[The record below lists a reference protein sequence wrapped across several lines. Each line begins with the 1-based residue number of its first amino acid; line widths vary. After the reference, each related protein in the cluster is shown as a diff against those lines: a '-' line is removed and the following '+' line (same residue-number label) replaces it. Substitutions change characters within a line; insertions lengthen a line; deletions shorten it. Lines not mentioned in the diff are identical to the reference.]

1 MCNFFSFC
9 GDGYGNYIYSDW
21 EHRKEDLK
29 QNWDSHTKIMTDQG
43 IPNVM
48 QDRWSKYEYNPLTK
62 KFCVDSEIEGH
73 DHAAAEYWVNQLDF
87 SGVVKPLVIKPV
99 RNPLTGRP
107 KEITEKEINLLR
119 KWASVGDS
127 VRASIRASVCDSV
140 CDSVYDS
147 VRASV
152 CDSVCDSVRDS
163 VYDSVRASVCDSVC
177 DSVRDSVCDSV
188 YDSVWAYI
196 SSFFDIT
203 YHYDFSA
210 CVTLWET
217 GFLPVYDDMKW
228 MLLSGKKTRIVYKI
242 KT

>member
-21 EHRKEDLK
+21 KHRKEDLK

-62 KFCVDSEIEGH
+62 KFCVDGGIEGH

-119 KWASVGDS
+119 KWVSVRDSVRGFVGDYVGDSIWNSVGDYVGDSIWNS
-127 VRASIRASVCDSV
+127 VRVSVCDSV
-140 CDSVYDS
+140 CDSV
-147 VRASV
+147 
-152 CDSVCDSVRDS
+152 
-163 VYDSVRASVCDSVC
+163 
-177 DSVRDSVCDSV
+177 
-188 YDSVWAYI
+188 WAYV
-196 SSFFDIT
+196 SSFFDIP
-203 YHYDFSA
+203 YAYDFSS
-210 CVTLWET
+210 CVQLWEA
-217 GFLPVYDDMKW
+217 GFLPVYNGQRW
-228 MLLSGKKTRIVYKI
+228 MLMSGKKTRIAYKI

>member
-1 MCNFFSFC
+1 MCDFFSFC

-62 KFCVDSEIEGH
+62 KFCVDGGIEGH

-119 KWASVGDS
+119 KWGSVWDSVGDS
-127 VRASIRASVCDSV
+127 VG
-140 CDSVYDS
+140 
-147 VRASV
+147 
-152 CDSVCDSVRDS
+152 
-163 VYDSVRASVCDSVC
+163 
-177 DSVRDSVCDSV
+177 
-188 YDSVWAYI
+188 DSVWAYI
-196 SSFFDIT
+196 SSFFDIPCA
-203 YHYDFSA
+203 YDFSS
-210 CVTLWET
+210 CVQLWEA
-217 GFLPVYDDMKW
+217 GFLPVYDGQRW
-228 MLLSGKKTRIVYKI
+228 ILLSGKKTRIVYKI